1 MKDIKVKLD
10 YYDCKRWSSLDASN
24 CRTKIELF
32 SAWERLVREAQDCTN
47 FLEDSVEELTG
58 PLSSDFKSF
67 GSGSEDGSTRSA
79 VIHQLENLHFLSLSK
94 SLQHP
99 PDLNFRPAR
108 IFSQSDKLSQ
118 AWISALP
125 GALSHIP
132 SLEFSEIMASFL
144 ALPSPSCS
152 SLVGTRL
159 RVSGR
164 LVDLYGDN
172 IMCERLPFD
181 TWRIRHDQAKV
192 VLEEIASDAGV
203 IVQPEVYGLFSHLIP
218 SVATEQGE
226 SLAVVPR

>member
-1 MKDIKVKLD
+1 MFLPFMTGPDGILCDLEPIIGDIRGLNNE
-10 YYDCKRWSSLDASN
+10 RWSSLDASN

-108 IFSQSDKLSQ
+108 IFSQADKLSQ

-125 GALSHIP
+125 GAFSHIP
-132 SLEFSEIMASFL
+132 SLEFSEIMNTSVPPLSGVTRVFFKLNYVLGVKYRSFL
-144 ALPSPSCS
+144 
-152 SLVGTRL
+152 R
-159 RVSGR
+159 
-164 LVDLYGDN
+164 
-172 IMCERLPFD
+172 F
-181 TWRIRHDQAKV
+181 
-192 VLEEIASDAGV
+192 
-203 IVQPEVYGLFSHLIP
+203 
-218 SVATEQGE
+218 
-226 SLAVVPR
+226 